1 MTDRQVSEVRTTQ
14 RDTGQEQR
22 LFTFKAMQLIWLG
35 LAVLESLIALRILLK
50 LFAAN
55 AANPMA
61 SLLYGFTD
69 VFLFPFAGLMP
80 TPASGGM
87 VLEISSV
94 VAMVVYALI
103 GWALAKLV
111 EVVFY
116 RPRGTVIAVTE
127 STSSEQHVH

>member
-1 MTDRQVSEVRTTQ
+1 MSPL
-14 RDTGQEQR
+14 DTY
-22 LFTFKAMQLIWLG
+22 LFTFKVMQLIWLG
-35 LAVLESLIALRILLK
+35 LAVLESLIALRIVLK

-55 AANPMA
+55 PA
-61 SLLYGFTD
+61 SLVAALIYGFTNLL
-69 VFLFPFAGLMP
+69 LFPFAGLMP

-94 VAMVVYALI
+94 VAMVVYVLL

-116 RPRGTVIAVTE
+116 RPVA
-127 STSSEQHVH
+127 QLLP